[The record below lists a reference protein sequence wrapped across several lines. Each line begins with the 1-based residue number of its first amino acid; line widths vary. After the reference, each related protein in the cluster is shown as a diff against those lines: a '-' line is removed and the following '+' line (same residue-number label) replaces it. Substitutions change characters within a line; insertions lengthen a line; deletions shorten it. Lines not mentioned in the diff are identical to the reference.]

1 MNLAMWSKALRLIPR
16 PKGEE
21 WRELDFVS
29 RWLIA
34 TRAAVLVIT
43 LISAGI
49 AGLLAAKEGGF
60 DLLLWSLV
68 TLGLLMAHATN
79 NLLNDL
85 TDHLKGADTGD
96 SFRTQYGV
104 QPVEAGL
111 MTAREVLL
119 YAAGTGLVALA
130 AGAYLAYARGW
141 PVLLLTALGAF
152 FVLFY
157 TWPLKY
163 VGLGELAVLVVWGPL
178 MIGGGYYV
186 ITGVWNPYVVLASL
200 PYALGTTAI
209 IFGKHIDKL
218 EADRAKGIRT
228 LPVLLG
234 ERNSRYAVLGM
245 MVLQYFLVA
254 YLVFTG
260 FFTPIMLAVFLSLYG
275 FFELTL
281 PVYKSPKPE
290 RMPEEY
296 RADVWPLWF
305 VAFAF
310 LHNRRFG
317 VLFAVGLVVEVVLR
331 NTGVLLPEPSLIRAD
346 MRSA

>member
-1 MNLAMWSKALRLIPR
+1 MNVAMWGRALRLIPR
-16 PKGEE
+16 PTKKE
-21 WRELDFVS
+21 WSGLDLVS

-43 LISAGI
+43 LIASGI
-49 AGLLAAKEGGF
+49 AGLLSAKDGRF

-68 TLGLLMAHATN
+68 TFGLLAAHATN

-85 TDHLKGADTGD
+85 TDHFKGADSGD

-111 MTAREVLL
+111 MTVRDVLL
-119 YAAGTGLVALA
+119 YAVGTGFAALA
-130 AGAYLAYARGW
+130 VGAFLVYLRGL
-141 PVLLLTALGAF
+141 PVLVLLGLGVF

-178 MIGGGYYV
+178 MIGGGYYTV
-186 ITGVWNPYVVLASL
+186 AGEWSWQVVLAGL

-209 IFGKHIDKL
+209 IFGKHTDKL
-218 EADRAKGIRT
+218 EADKSKGIRT
-228 LPVLLG
+228 LPVLIG
-234 ERNSRYAVLGM
+234 ERSSRYAVLGM
-245 MVLQYFLVA
+245 MVLQYLLVL
-254 YLVFTG
+254 YLVLNG
-260 FFTPIMLAVFLSLYG
+260 FFTPLMLVVFLSLYG
-275 FFELTL
+275 FFKLIV
-281 PVYKSPKPE
+281 PAYKSSKPAA
-290 RMPEEY
+290 MPEEY
-296 RADVWPLWF
+296 RADVWPLWY

-317 VLFAVGLVVEVVLR
+317 TLFALGLLAEVVL
-331 NTGVLLPEPSLIRAD
+331 TQLAG
-346 MRSA
+346 

>member
-1 MNLAMWSKALRLIPR
+1 MNVAMWGKALGLIPR
-16 PKGEE
+16 LNKEE
-21 WRELDFVS
+21 WSGLDFVS

-49 AGLLAAKEGGF
+49 AGLLAVKEGSF
-60 DLLLWSLV
+60 DFLLWALV

-85 TDHLKGADTGD
+85 TDHLKGADSGD

-111 MTAREVLL
+111 MSMREVLL

-130 AGAYLAYARGW
+130 AGAYLFYLRGL
-141 PVLLLTALGAF
+141 PVLVLLAVGAF

-163 VGLGELAVLVVWGPL
+163 VGLGEIAVLVVWGPL
-178 MIGGGYYV
+178 MIGGGYYT
-186 ITGVWNPYVVLASL
+186 ITGGWSWEVVLAGL

-218 EADRAKGIRT
+218 DADRRKGIRT

-234 ERNSRYAVLGM
+234 EKTARHTVLGM
-245 MVLQYFLVA
+245 MVLQYPLVL
-254 YLVFTG
+254 YLVLTG
-260 FFTPIMLAVFLSLYG
+260 FFTPVMLVVSLSLYG
-275 FFELTL
+275 FFKLMV
-281 PVYKSPKPE
+281 PVYRSPRPAI
-290 RMPEEY
+290 MPREY
-296 RADVWPLWF
+296 RADVWPLWY

-317 VLFAVGLVVEVVLR
+317 ALFVLGLVVEVVF
-331 NTGVLLPEPSLIRAD
+331 
-346 MRSA
+346 SASGSS

>member
-1 MNLAMWSKALRLIPR
+1 MNVAMWGRALRLIPR
-16 PKGEE
+16 PTKKE
-21 WRELDFVS
+21 WSGLDFVS

-43 LISAGI
+43 LIASGI
-49 AGLLAAKEGGF
+49 AGLLSAKDGRF

-68 TLGLLMAHATN
+68 TFGLLAAHATN

-85 TDHLKGADTGD
+85 TDHFKGADSGD

-111 MTAREVLL
+111 MTVRDVLL
-119 YAAGTGLVALA
+119 YAVSTGFAALA
-130 AGAYLAYARGW
+130 VGASLVYLRGL
-141 PVLLLTALGAF
+141 PVLVLLGLGVF

-178 MIGGGYYV
+178 MIGGGYYTV
-186 ITGVWNPYVVLASL
+186 AGEWSWQVALAGL

-218 EADRAKGIRT
+218 EADKSKGIRT
-228 LPVLLG
+228 LPVLIG
-234 ERNSRYAVLGM
+234 ERSSRYAVLGM
-245 MVLQYFLVA
+245 MVLQYLLVL
-254 YLVFTG
+254 YLVLNG
-260 FFTPIMLAVFLSLYG
+260 FFTPLMLVVFLSLYG
-275 FFELTL
+275 FFKLIV
-281 PVYKSPKPE
+281 PAYKSSKPAA
-290 RMPEEY
+290 MPEEY
-296 RADVWPLWF
+296 RADVWPLWY

-317 VLFAVGLVVEVVLR
+317 TLFALGLLAEVVLKQLA
-331 NTGVLLPEPSLIRAD
+331 G
-346 MRSA
+346 

>member
-1 MNLAMWSKALRLIPR
+1 MNLAMWGKALTLTPR
-16 PKGEE
+16 PSKEE
-21 WRELDFVS
+21 WRELDPIS

-34 TRAAVLVIT
+34 SRAAVLVIT
-43 LISAGI
+43 LISSGI
-49 AGLLAAKEGGF
+49 AGLFAFIEGGF

-85 TDHLKGADTGD
+85 TDHLKGADSGD

-111 MTAREVLL
+111 MSARDVLL
-119 YAAGTGLVALA
+119 YAAGTGLVALLT
-130 AGAYLAYARGW
+130 GVCLVYLRGL
-141 PVLLLTALGAF
+141 PVLVLLAAGAF

-178 MIGGGYYV
+178 MIGGGYYT
-186 ITGVWNPYVVLASL
+186 ITGEWNTDVVLAGL

-218 EADRAKGIRT
+218 EADRERGIRT
-228 LPVLLG
+228 LPVLMG
-234 ERNSRYAVLGM
+234 EKAARYAVLGTM
-245 MVLQYFLVA
+245 ILQYLLVA
-254 YLVFTG
+254 YLVLIG
-260 FFTPIMLAVFLSLYG
+260 FFTPVMLVVFLSLYG
-275 FFELTL
+275 FFKLMV
-281 PVYKSPKPE
+281 PVYRSPRPAT
-290 RMPEEY
+290 MPSEY
-296 RADVWPLWF
+296 RTDVWPLWY

-317 VLFAVGLVVEVVLR
+317 VLFVLGLVVEVVL
-331 NTGVLLPEPSLIRAD
+331 NVSGST
-346 MRSA
+346 

>member
-1 MNLAMWSKALRLIPR
+1 MNVAMWGKALTLTPR
-16 PKGEE
+16 PTKEE
-21 WRELDFVS
+21 WRNLDPVS

-34 TRAAVLVIT
+34 SRAAVLVIT
-43 LISAGI
+43 LISSGI
-49 AGLLAAKEGGF
+49 AGLFAFMEGRF

-85 TDHLKGADTGD
+85 TDHLKGADSGD

-111 MTAREVLL
+111 MGARDVLF
-119 YAAGTGLVALA
+119 YAAGTGLVALL
-130 AGAYLAYARGW
+130 AGVCLVNLRGL
-141 PVLLLTALGAF
+141 PVLVLLAAGAF

-178 MIGGGYYV
+178 MIGGGYYT
-186 ITGVWNPYVVLASL
+186 ITGEWNADVVLAGL

-218 EADRAKGIRT
+218 EADREKGIRT

-234 ERNSRYAVLGM
+234 ETAARYAVLGT
-245 MVLQYFLVA
+245 MVLQYLLVA
-254 YLVFTG
+254 YLVLTG
-260 FFTPIMLAVFLSLYG
+260 FFTPIMLVVFLSLYG
-275 FFELTL
+275 FFKLMV
-281 PVYKSPKPE
+281 PVYRSPRPAT
-290 RMPEEY
+290 MPGEY
-296 RADVWPLWF
+296 RADVWPLWY

-317 VLFAVGLVVEVVLR
+317 ALFVLGLVAEIMFRVSSS
-331 NTGVLLPEPSLIRAD
+331 T
-346 MRSA
+346 

>member
-1 MNLAMWSKALRLIPR
+1 MNVAMWGKALKLTPR
-16 PKGEE
+16 PTKEE
-21 WRELDFVS
+21 WQKLDFVS

-34 TRAAVLVIT
+34 SRAAVLIIT
-43 LISAGI
+43 LISSGI
-49 AGLLAAKEGGF
+49 AGLLAVKEGRF

-85 TDHLKGADTGD
+85 TDHLKGADSGD

-111 MTAREVLL
+111 MGTREALL
-119 YAAGTGLVALA
+119 YAAGTGLAALA
-130 AGAYLAYARGW
+130 TGVYLVYLRGL
-141 PVLLLTALGAF
+141 PVLVLLAIGAF

-163 VGLGELAVLVVWGPL
+163 VGLGEFAVLVVWGPL
-178 MIGGGYYV
+178 MIGGGYYT
-186 ITGVWNPYVVLASL
+186 ITGEWNADVVLAGL

-218 EADRAKGIRT
+218 EADRQRGIRT

-234 ERNSRYAVLGM
+234 EKAARHTVLGM
-245 MVLQYFLVA
+245 MVLQYLLVA
-254 YLVFTG
+254 YLILTG
-260 FFTPIMLAVFLSLYG
+260 FFTPIMLVVFLSLYG
-275 FFELTL
+275 FFKLIVT
-281 PVYKSPKPE
+281 VYRVPRPATIPK
-290 RMPEEY
+290 EY
-296 RADVWPLWF
+296 RADVWPLWY

-317 VLFAVGLVVEVVLR
+317 ALFVLGLAVEVVLVAS
-331 NTGVLLPEPSLIRAD
+331 GLI
-346 MRSA
+346 

>member
-1 MNLAMWSKALRLIPR
+1 MNVAMWGKALGLIPR
-16 PKGEE
+16 LNKEE
-21 WRELDFVS
+21 WSGLDFVS

-49 AGLLAAKEGGF
+49 AGLLAVKEGSF
-60 DLLLWSLV
+60 DFLLWALV

-85 TDHLKGADTGD
+85 TDHLKGADSGD

-111 MTAREVLL
+111 MSMREVLL

-130 AGAYLAYARGW
+130 AGAYLFYLRGL
-141 PVLLLTALGAF
+141 PVLVLLAVGAF

-163 VGLGELAVLVVWGPL
+163 VGLGEIAVLVVWGPL
-178 MIGGGYYV
+178 MIGGGYYT
-186 ITGVWNPYVVLASL
+186 ITGGWSWEVVLAGL

-218 EADRAKGIRT
+218 DADRRKGIRT

-234 ERNSRYAVLGM
+234 EKTARHTVLGM
-245 MVLQYFLVA
+245 MVLQYPLVL
-254 YLVFTG
+254 YLVLTG
-260 FFTPIMLAVFLSLYG
+260 FFTPVMLVVSLSLYG
-275 FFELTL
+275 FFKLTV
-281 PVYKSPKPE
+281 PVYRSSKPAEMPK
-290 RMPEEY
+290 EY
-296 RADVWPLWF
+296 RADVWPLWY

-317 VLFAVGLVVEVVLR
+317 ALFALGLAMEVVIQ
-331 NTGVLLPEPSLIRAD
+331 LIR
-346 MRSA
+346 

>member
-1 MNLAMWSKALRLIPR
+1 MNVAMWGKALTLTPR
-16 PKGEE
+16 PTKEE
-21 WRELDFVS
+21 WRELDPVS

-34 TRAAVLVIT
+34 SRAAVLVIT
-43 LISAGI
+43 LISSGI
-49 AGLLAAKEGGF
+49 AGLFAFMEGGF

-85 TDHLKGADTGD
+85 TDHLKGADSGD

-104 QPVEAGL
+104 QPVEVGL
-111 MTAREVLL
+111 MSARDVLL
-119 YAAGTGLVALA
+119 YAAGTGVVALLAGASLVYLRGLPVLVLLA
-130 AGAYLAYARGW
+130 AG
-141 PVLLLTALGAF
+141 TF

-178 MIGGGYYV
+178 MIGGGYYT
-186 ITGVWNPYVVLASL
+186 ITGEWNTDVVLAGL

-218 EADRAKGIRT
+218 EADREKGIRT

-234 ERNSRYAVLGM
+234 EKAARYAVLGT
-245 MVLQYFLVA
+245 MVLQYLLVA
-254 YLVFTG
+254 YLVLAG
-260 FFTPIMLAVFLSLYG
+260 FFTPVMLVVFLSLYG
-275 FFELTL
+275 FFKLMV
-281 PVYKSPKPE
+281 PVYRSPRPAI
-290 RMPEEY
+290 MPREY
-296 RADVWPLWF
+296 RADVWPLWY

-317 VLFAVGLVVEVVLR
+317 ALFVLGLVVEVVF
-331 NTGVLLPEPSLIRAD
+331 
-346 MRSA
+346 SASGSS

>member
-1 MNLAMWSKALRLIPR
+1 
-16 PKGEE
+16 
-21 WRELDFVS
+21 
-29 RWLIA
+29 
-34 TRAAVLVIT
+34 VIT
-43 LISAGI
+43 LISSGI
-49 AGLLAAKEGGF
+49 AGLFAFMEGEF

-85 TDHLKGADTGD
+85 TDHLKGADSGD

-104 QPVEAGL
+104 QPVEVGL
-111 MTAREVLL
+111 MSARDVLL
-119 YAAGTGLVALA
+119 YAAGTGVVALLAGASLVYLRGLPVLVLLA
-130 AGAYLAYARGW
+130 AG
-141 PVLLLTALGAF
+141 TF

-178 MIGGGYYV
+178 MIGGGYYT
-186 ITGVWNPYVVLASL
+186 ITGEWNTDVVLAGL

-218 EADRAKGIRT
+218 EADREKGIRT

-234 ERNSRYAVLGM
+234 EKAARYAVLGT
-245 MVLQYFLVA
+245 MVLQYLLVA
-254 YLVFTG
+254 YLVLAG
-260 FFTPIMLAVFLSLYG
+260 FFTPVMLVVFLSLYG
-275 FFELTL
+275 FFKLMV
-281 PVYKSPKPE
+281 PVYRSPRPAI
-290 RMPEEY
+290 MPREY
-296 RADVWPLWF
+296 RADVWPLWY

-317 VLFAVGLVVEVVLR
+317 ALFVLGLVVEVVF
-331 NTGVLLPEPSLIRAD
+331 
-346 MRSA
+346 SASGSS

>member
-1 MNLAMWSKALRLIPR
+1 MNVAMWGKALKLTPR
-16 PKGEE
+16 PTKEE
-21 WRELDFVS
+21 WQKLDFVS

-34 TRAAVLVIT
+34 SRAAVLIIT
-43 LISAGI
+43 LISSGI
-49 AGLLAAKEGGF
+49 AGLLAVKEGKF

-85 TDHLKGADTGD
+85 TDHLKGADSGD

-111 MTAREVLL
+111 MGAREALL
-119 YAAGTGLVALA
+119 YAAGTGLAALA
-130 AGAYLAYARGW
+130 TGVYLVYLRGL
-141 PVLLLTALGAF
+141 PVLVLLAIGAF

-163 VGLGELAVLVVWGPL
+163 VGLGEFAVLVVWGPL
-178 MIGGGYYV
+178 MIGGGYYT
-186 ITGVWNPYVVLASL
+186 ITGEWNADVVLAGL

-218 EADRAKGIRT
+218 EADRQRGIRT

-234 ERNSRYAVLGM
+234 EKAARHTVLGM
-245 MVLQYFLVA
+245 MVLQYLLVA
-254 YLVFTG
+254 YLILTG
-260 FFTPIMLAVFLSLYG
+260 FFTPIMLVVFLSLYS
-275 FFELTL
+275 FFKLIVT
-281 PVYKSPKPE
+281 VYRVPRPATIPK
-290 RMPEEY
+290 EY
-296 RADVWPLWF
+296 RADVWPLWY

-317 VLFAVGLVVEVVLR
+317 ALFVLGLAVEVVLVAS
-331 NTGVLLPEPSLIRAD
+331 GLI
-346 MRSA
+346 

>member
-1 MNLAMWSKALRLIPR
+1 MNVAMWGKALGLIPR
-16 PKGEE
+16 LNKEE
-21 WRELDFVS
+21 WSGLDFVS

-49 AGLLAAKEGGF
+49 AGLLAVKEGSF
-60 DLLLWSLV
+60 DFLLWALV

-85 TDHLKGADTGD
+85 TDHLKGADSGD

-111 MTAREVLL
+111 MSMREVLL

-130 AGAYLAYARGW
+130 AGAYLFYLRGL
-141 PVLLLTALGAF
+141 PVLVLLAVGAF

-163 VGLGELAVLVVWGPL
+163 VGLGEIAVLVVWGPL
-178 MIGGGYYV
+178 MIGGGYYT
-186 ITGVWNPYVVLASL
+186 ITGGWSWEVVLAGL

-218 EADRAKGIRT
+218 DADRRKGIRT

-234 ERNSRYAVLGM
+234 EKTARHTVLGM
-245 MVLQYFLVA
+245 MALQYPLVL
-254 YLVFTG
+254 YLVLTG
-260 FFTPIMLAVFLSLYG
+260 FFTPVMLVVFLSLYG
-275 FFELTL
+275 FFKLTV
-281 PVYKSPKPE
+281 PVYRSSKPAEMPK
-290 RMPEEY
+290 EY
-296 RADVWPLWF
+296 RADVWPLWY

-317 VLFAVGLVVEVVLR
+317 ALFALGLAMEVVIQ
-331 NTGVLLPEPSLIRAD
+331 LIR
-346 MRSA
+346 

>member
-1 MNLAMWSKALRLIPR
+1 MNVAMWGKALGLIPR
-16 PKGEE
+16 PNKEE
-21 WRELDFVS
+21 WSGLDFIS

-49 AGLLAAKEGGF
+49 AGLLAVKEGSF
-60 DLLLWSLV
+60 DFLLWALV

-85 TDHLKGADTGD
+85 TDHLKGADSGD

-111 MTAREVLL
+111 MSMREVLF

-130 AGAYLAYARGW
+130 AGAYLVYLRGL
-141 PVLLLTALGAF
+141 PVLVLLAVGAF

-163 VGLGELAVLVVWGPL
+163 VGLGEVAVLVVWGPL
-178 MIGGGYYV
+178 MIGGGYYT
-186 ITGVWNPYVVLASL
+186 ITGGWSWEVVLAGL

-218 EADRAKGIRT
+218 DADRRKGIRT

-234 ERNSRYAVLGM
+234 EKTARHTVLGM
-245 MVLQYFLVA
+245 MALQYPLVL
-254 YLVFTG
+254 YLVLTG
-260 FFTPIMLAVFLSLYG
+260 FFTPVMLVVSFSLYG
-275 FFELTL
+275 FLKLTV
-281 PVYKSPKPE
+281 PVYRSSKPAEMPK
-290 RMPEEY
+290 EY
-296 RADVWPLWF
+296 RADVWSLWY

-317 VLFAVGLVVEVVLR
+317 ALFALGLAVEVAIQ
-331 NTGVLLPEPSLIRAD
+331 LIR
-346 MRSA
+346 

>member
-1 MNLAMWSKALRLIPR
+1 MNLAMWGKALTLTPR
-16 PKGEE
+16 PSKEE
-21 WRELDFVS
+21 WRELDPIS

-34 TRAAVLVIT
+34 SRAAVLVIT
-43 LISAGI
+43 LISSGI
-49 AGLLAAKEGGF
+49 AGLFAFIEGGF

-85 TDHLKGADTGD
+85 TDHLKGADSGD

-111 MTAREVLL
+111 MSARDVLL
-119 YAAGTGLVALA
+119 YAAGTGLVALLT
-130 AGAYLAYARGW
+130 GVCLVYLRGL
-141 PVLLLTALGAF
+141 PVLVLLAAGAF

-178 MIGGGYYV
+178 MIGGGYYT
-186 ITGVWNPYVVLASL
+186 ITGEWNTDVVLAGL
-200 PYALGTTAI
+200 PYALGTTVI

-218 EADRAKGIRT
+218 EADRERGIRT
-228 LPVLLG
+228 LPVLMG
-234 ERNSRYAVLGM
+234 EKAARYAVLGTM
-245 MVLQYFLVA
+245 ILQYLLVA
-254 YLVFTG
+254 YLVLIG
-260 FFTPIMLAVFLSLYG
+260 FFTPVMLVVFLSLYG
-275 FFELTL
+275 FFKLMV
-281 PVYKSPKPE
+281 PVYRSPRPAT
-290 RMPEEY
+290 MPSEY
-296 RADVWPLWF
+296 RTDVWPLWY

-317 VLFAVGLVVEVVLR
+317 VLFVLGLVVEVVL
-331 NTGVLLPEPSLIRAD
+331 NVSGST
-346 MRSA
+346 

>member
-1 MNLAMWSKALRLIPR
+1 MNMVMWGRALRLIPR
-16 PKGEE
+16 PTKEE

-43 LISAGI
+43 LISSGI
-49 AGLLAAKEGGF
+49 AGLLSAKEGRF
-60 DLLLWSLV
+60 DLLLWCLV
-68 TLGLLMAHATN
+68 TLGLLAAHATN

-85 TDHLKGADTGD
+85 TDHFKGADSGD

-111 MTAREVLL
+111 MTVRDVLL
-119 YAAGTGLVALA
+119 YAVGTGLVALT
-130 AGAYLAYARGW
+130 AGAYLVYLRGL
-141 PVLLLTALGAF
+141 PVLVLLGLGAF

-178 MIGGGYYV
+178 MIGGGYYT
-186 ITGVWNPYVVLASL
+186 ITGEWSWQVVLAGL

-218 EADRAKGIRT
+218 DADKSKGIRT
-228 LPVLLG
+228 LPVLIG
-234 ERNSRYAVLGM
+234 ERPSRYAVLGM
-245 MVLQYFLVA
+245 MVLQYLLVL
-254 YLVFTG
+254 YLVLTG
-260 FFTPIMLAVFLSLYG
+260 FFTPLMLVVLLSLYG
-275 FFELTL
+275 FFKLIV
-281 PVYKSPKPE
+281 PAYKSSKPAT
-290 RMPEEY
+290 MPREY
-296 RADVWPLWF
+296 RADVWPLWY

-317 VLFAVGLVVEVVLR
+317 ILFVLGLLAEVVLELA
-331 NTGVLLPEPSLIRAD
+331 G
-346 MRSA
+346 

>member
-1 MNLAMWSKALRLIPR
+1 MNVAMWGKALGLIPR
-16 PKGEE
+16 LNKEE
-21 WRELDFVS
+21 WSGLDFVS

-49 AGLLAAKEGGF
+49 AGLLAVKEGSF
-60 DLLLWSLV
+60 DFLLWALV

-85 TDHLKGADTGD
+85 TDHLKGADSGD

-111 MTAREVLL
+111 MSMREVLL

-130 AGAYLAYARGW
+130 AGAYLFYLRGL
-141 PVLLLTALGAF
+141 PVLVLLAVGAF

-163 VGLGELAVLVVWGPL
+163 VGLGEIAVLVVWGPL
-178 MIGGGYYV
+178 MIGGGYYT
-186 ITGVWNPYVVLASL
+186 ITGGWSWEVVLAGL

-218 EADRAKGIRT
+218 DADRRKGIRT

-234 ERNSRYAVLGM
+234 EKTARHTVLGM
-245 MVLQYFLVA
+245 MVLQYPLVL
-254 YLVFTG
+254 YLVLTG
-260 FFTPIMLAVFLSLYG
+260 FFTPVMLVVSLSLYG
-275 FFELTL
+275 FFKLTV
-281 PVYKSPKPE
+281 PVYCSSKPAEMPK
-290 RMPEEY
+290 EY
-296 RADVWPLWF
+296 RADVWPLWY

-317 VLFAVGLVVEVVLR
+317 ALFALGLAVEVVIQ
-331 NTGVLLPEPSLIRAD
+331 LIR
-346 MRSA
+346 

>member
-1 MNLAMWSKALRLIPR
+1 MNVAMWGRALRLIPR
-16 PKGEE
+16 PTKKE
-21 WRELDFVS
+21 WRGLDFVS

-43 LISAGI
+43 LIASGI
-49 AGLLAAKEGGF
+49 AGLLSAKDGRF

-68 TLGLLMAHATN
+68 TLGLLAAHATN

-85 TDHLKGADTGD
+85 TDHFKGADSGD

-111 MTAREVLL
+111 MTARDVLL
-119 YAAGTGLVALA
+119 YAVGTGFVALA
-130 AGAYLAYARGW
+130 AGAYLVYLRGL
-141 PVLLLTALGAF
+141 PVLFLLGLGAF

-178 MIGGGYYV
+178 MIGGGYYTV
-186 ITGVWNPYVVLASL
+186 TGEWSWQVVLAGL

-218 EADRAKGIRT
+218 EADKSKGIRT
-228 LPVLLG
+228 LPVLIG
-234 ERNSRYAVLGM
+234 ERYSRYAVLGM
-245 MVLQYFLVA
+245 MVLQYLLVL
-254 YLVFTG
+254 YLVLSG
-260 FFTPIMLAVFLSLYG
+260 FFTPLMLVVFLSLYG
-275 FFELTL
+275 FFKLL
-281 PVYKSPKPE
+281 VPAYKSSKPAA
-290 RMPEEY
+290 MPEEY
-296 RADVWPLWF
+296 RADVWPLWY

-317 VLFAVGLVVEVVLR
+317 TLFALGLLAEVVLKQLA
-331 NTGVLLPEPSLIRAD
+331 G
-346 MRSA
+346 

>member
-1 MNLAMWSKALRLIPR
+1 MNVAMWGKALRLIPR
-16 PKGEE
+16 PTKEE

-43 LISAGI
+43 LISAGVV
-49 AGLLAAKEGGF
+49 GLLAVKEGGF

-79 NLLNDL
+79 NLVNDL
-85 TDHLKGADTGD
+85 TDHLKGADSGD
-96 SFRTQYGV
+96 SFRARYGV

-111 MTAREVLL
+111 MTAWETLL
-119 YAAGTGLVALA
+119 YAAGTGLVALV
-130 AGAYLAYARGW
+130 AGAYLAYVRGG
-141 PVLLLTALGAF
+141 PVLVLIALGAF

-178 MIGGGYYV
+178 MIGGGYYT
-186 ITGVWNPYVVLASL
+186 ITGEWSVDVVLAGL

-218 EADRAKGIRT
+218 EADREKGIRT

-234 ERNSRYAVLGM
+234 EKAARRTVLGM
-245 MVLQYFLVA
+245 MALQYLLVV
-254 YLVFTG
+254 YLVLTG
-260 FFTPIMLAVFLSLYG
+260 FFTPTMLV
-275 FFELTL
+275 
-281 PVYKSPKPE
+281 
-290 RMPEEY
+290 
-296 RADVWPLWF
+296 
-305 VAFAF
+305 
-310 LHNRRFG
+310 
-317 VLFAVGLVVEVVLR
+317 VLF
-331 NTGVLLPEPSLIRAD
+331 SL
-346 MRSA
+346 

>member
-1 MNLAMWSKALRLIPR
+1 MNVAMWGKALTLTPR
-16 PKGEE
+16 PTKEK
-21 WRELDFVS
+21 WRELDPVS

-34 TRAAVLVIT
+34 SRAAVLVIT
-43 LISAGI
+43 LISSGI
-49 AGLLAAKEGGF
+49 AGLFAFMEGGF

-85 TDHLKGADTGD
+85 TDHLKGVDSGD

-104 QPVEAGL
+104 QPVEVGL
-111 MTAREVLL
+111 MSARDVLL
-119 YAAGTGLVALA
+119 YAAGTGVVALLAGASLVYLRGLPVLVLLA
-130 AGAYLAYARGW
+130 AG
-141 PVLLLTALGAF
+141 TF

-178 MIGGGYYV
+178 MIGGGYYT
-186 ITGVWNPYVVLASL
+186 ITGEWNTDVVLAGL

-218 EADRAKGIRT
+218 EADREKGIRT

-234 ERNSRYAVLGM
+234 EKAARYAVLGT
-245 MVLQYFLVA
+245 MVLQYLLVA
-254 YLVFTG
+254 YLVLAG
-260 FFTPIMLAVFLSLYG
+260 FFTPVMLVVFLSLYG
-275 FFELTL
+275 FFKLMV
-281 PVYKSPKPE
+281 PVYRSPRPAI
-290 RMPEEY
+290 MPREY
-296 RADVWPLWF
+296 RADVWPLWY

-317 VLFAVGLVVEVVLR
+317 ALFVLGLVVEVVF
-331 NTGVLLPEPSLIRAD
+331 
-346 MRSA
+346 SASGSS